1 MRIALLIT
9 ILLFAVLL
17 LAQNNSYVP
26 DPHWKA
32 PAKAAEARNPL
43 KGASEAVQ
51 HGRELFASQCSM
63 CHGSDGQGLAN
74 AADFHLRSVRAQS
87 DGSLFWKI
95 TNGNQQKGMPAF
107 SGLDD
112 HDRWSLV
119 SYLRT
124 FKPKKK

>member
-1 MRIALLIT
+1 MRTALLIAA
-9 ILLFAVLL
+9 IMFGVLLFA
-17 LAQNNSYVP
+17 QNSTYIP

-32 PAKAAEARNPL
+32 PAKAALERNPL
-43 KGASEAVQ
+43 KSSLDAVQ

-74 AADFHLRSVRAQS
+74 AADFHLRSVQAQS

-107 SGLDD
+107 SGISD

-124 FKPKKK
+124 FKTARK

>member
-1 MRIALLIT
+1 MRTAVPIT
-9 ILLFAVLL
+9 ILIFAGL
-17 LAQNNSYVP
+17 LAAQNSAYVS

-32 PAKAAEARNPL
+32 PAKAELERNPL
-43 KGASEAVQ
+43 KGSTDAVQ

-74 AADFHLRSVRAQS
+74 AADFHLRSVQAQS

-107 SGLDD
+107 SGLSD

-124 FKPKKK
+124 FKPKQE